1 MFADRYLII
10 QKLGWGHF
18 STVWLAKDKLY
29 NSYVAMKVQK
39 SAQHY
44 IEAAYDEVRKFEIP
58 PSKFVVCCCLIGRN
72 SRSSFIVLE
81 EKGMARVT
89 QEVLRR

>member
-58 PSKFVVCCCLIGRN
+58 PLNFVVFCCHIGGN